1 MLKNSKLIYWLTIVL
16 ITVLPLTS
24 IYSQTP
30 KPKIGLVLSGGGA
43 KGIAHVRVLQ
53 VLDSLGIVPDYIA
66 GTSMGSVVGALYA
79 SGYTGNQI
87 DSLTKLIEWHKL
99 FSNSLTFDEI
109 NIEEKDEFGRYI
121 YELPLKGLSPQFP
134 LGVVEGQHIEELLAT
149 LFFPVNG
156 ITDFDKLPT
165 PFLCVGADIVKGE
178 PVLLREGSLAAAV
191 RASMSIPTVFSPVRI
206 DGKLLVDGGVFV
218 NLPVTYCRG
227 MGADYII
234 AVDVGGGLYRED
246 ELASA
251 ATMLVQTTFL
261 AGNISYQQEKAKSD
275 IFVDVVKHLKFGTMD
290 FEEGASIMQ
299 SGDKA
304 VKESMQELVTLAK
317 RMEAFPKRQVK
328 RISRVQSKYRLQTI
342 GLDGISEN
350 NKEFVLNRFGW
361 KSGGLVSRDQIRQ
374 SVHKLLGTR
383 LFDKIS
389 YTIEGD
395 SVKSVLTLH
404 AREKLPNAMKF
415 AIHYDNDR
423 GAGLILNFTKRN
435 FLIPSSRLLASVDLA
450 ENPRAR
456 LQYFYYIGRK
466 SRWWHQTE
474 LYGENVEL
482 NTFVDGTPVPDVI
495 SRYFS
500 GATNLNYSIDQNRYW
515 GFGAFWQWNQLKPKI
530 DPRNEVDLTELD
542 IVKYNLQTMGARVH
556 YHINTTD
563 KVYFPTK
570 GTWLKAEALSN
581 FGNPANALLY
591 VNTVDTTYDYSVDGS
606 IQDYLR
612 LSLRAQKNIPMG
624 DAISLQLR
632 GHFGFTQE
640 MSSSP
645 DKYSAYTFAA
655 GDFISVGGQLQR
667 PRSTSFTFT
676 GLKESE
682 IAVPQLM
689 TLGANVQWS
698 VSKNMYLIPT
708 VNVLAAGYDSS
719 DFWQSLDDFNFS
731 SDVKGKAFYQL
742 GYGVTAAY
750 MSLLGPISITVSND
764 SEIQTLR
771 WFLNIGFQL

>member
-1 MLKNSKLIYWLTIVL
+1 MFKKSVLILLLTITLVATL
-16 ITVLPLTS
+16 PITSV
-24 IYSQTP
+24 YSQTQ

-43 KGIAHVRVLQ
+43 KGIAHVRILQ

-121 YELPLKGLSPQFP
+121 YELPMKGLTPQFP
-134 LGVVEGQHIEELLAT
+134 LGVVEGQHIEELLAS
-149 LFFPVNG
+149 LFFPVNT
-156 ITDFDKLPT
+156 ITDFNKLPT

-178 PVLLREGSLAAAV
+178 PVILRKGSLAAAV

-206 DGKLLVDGGVFV
+206 DGKLLVDGGVFM
-218 NLPVTYCRG
+218 NLPVTYCRE

-234 AVDVGGGLYRED
+234 AVDVGGGLYKEE

-275 IFVDVVKHLKFGTMD
+275 IFVDVVKHLHSGTMD
-290 FEEGASIMQ
+290 FEAGVAIMQ

-304 VKESMQELVTLAK
+304 VKESMNELVDLSK
-317 RMEAFPKRQVK
+317 RLNSFPKRQIK
-328 RISRVQSKYRLQTI
+328 RISRVQNKYRLQTI
-342 GLDGISEN
+342 ELSGIGEDN
-350 NKEFVLNRFGW
+350 RAFVLNRFGW
-361 KSGGLVSRDQIRQ
+361 KSGDVVSRDQISE

-383 LFDKIS
+383 LFNKIS

-395 SVKSVLTLH
+395 SIESVLTLR
-404 AREKLPNAMKF
+404 ASEKLSNTVKF

-423 GAGLILNFTKRN
+423 GAGFILNFTKRN
-435 FLIPSSRLLASVDLA
+435 FLIPSSRLVASIDLA

-456 LQYFYYIGRK
+456 VNYFYYVGKK

-500 GATNLNYSIDQNRYW
+500 AATNLNYSIDQNRYW
-515 GFGAFWQWNQLKPKI
+515 GFGGFWQWNQLKPKI
-530 DPRNEVDLTELD
+530 DPREQVDLTELD

-556 YHINTTD
+556 YHVNTTD

-570 GTWLKAEALSN
+570 GTWLKAEVAGN
-581 FGNPANALLY
+581 VENPANALLY
-591 VNTVDTTYDYSVDGS
+591 INTVDTTYDYTVKGS
-606 IQDYLR
+606 IQNYLR
-612 LSLRAQKNIPMG
+612 VSLRVQENIVLG
-624 DAISLQLR
+624 SKASLQLR
-632 GHFGFTQE
+632 GQLGFTQE
-640 MSSSP
+640 MSASV
-645 DKYSAYTFAA
+645 DKFSAYSFAA
-655 GDFISVGGQLQR
+655 GDFISVGGQLSR

-676 GLKESE
+676 GLKEAE
-682 IAVPQLM
+682 ISMPQLM
-689 TLGANVQWS
+689 MVGANFQWTF
-698 VSKNMYLIPT
+698 SKNMYLIPS
-708 VNVLAAGYDSS
+708 VNLLAAGFDSS
-719 DFWQSLDDFNFS
+719 DYWQSLDNFS
-731 SDVKGKAFYQL
+731 FSDDIKDKAFYQF

-750 MSLLGPISITVSND
+750 MSLLGPISVTVSNN
-764 SEIQTLR
+764 SEIDTIR